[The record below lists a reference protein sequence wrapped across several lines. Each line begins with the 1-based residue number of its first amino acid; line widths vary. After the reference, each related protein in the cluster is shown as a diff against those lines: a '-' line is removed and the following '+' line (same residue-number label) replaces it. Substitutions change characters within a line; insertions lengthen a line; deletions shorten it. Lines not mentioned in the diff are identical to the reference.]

1 MTSSSSSGQFPGGDA
16 RQAQAGGAGA
26 LGFALRAVDSPTH
39 GPPTP
44 PARGAATVELVLS
57 GRIYADVAPQLREQ
71 LGRAV
76 EDGLKCLVVDARE
89 LVQID
94 SAGLNEFV
102 QLLKKL
108 RPNGGKIAFFGLNA
122 NVRRVFDITKLST
135 VMSVFAT
142 REDAVRS
149 CA

>member
-1 MTSSSSSGQFPGGDA
+1 MTSSSGQFPAGDA
-16 RQAQAGGAGA
+16 RQGGGASAGA
-26 LGFALRAVDSPTH
+26 LGFALRAVDSPAH
-39 GPPTP
+39 GPPVP
-44 PARGAATVELVLS
+44 PPRGATTAELVLT

-71 LGRAV
+71 LLRAV

-102 QLLKKL
+102 QLLKRL
-108 RPNGGKIAFFGLNA
+108 RPNGGKIVFFGLNA